1 MSLPEATDLKIR
13 DADPA
18 RDAAACAAIYAPAVE
33 GSVTSFELQAPSA
46 EEIADRMRGYQ
57 RTHPWLVA
65 ERGGEV
71 VGYAYACEFN
81 PRPAYRW
88 SASVSVYVADGERG
102 SGRGRALYE
111 ELFAR
116 LRRQGIRMACA
127 GITLPNPASVALH
140 ERLGFQ
146 PVGVLREIGWKEGE
160 WLDVGWW
167 QLELSP
173 SAAGPPPEPLPPHTS
188 PPDAPPPG

>member
-1 MSLPEATDLKIR
+1 MSRPEAPEPTIR
-13 DADPA
+13 DADPE

-33 GSVTSFELQAPSA
+33 GSVISFELRAPGR
-46 EEIADRMRGYQ
+46 EEIAARMRSYQ

-88 SASVSVYVADGERG
+88 SAAVSVYIAAAER
-102 SGRGRALYE
+102 GRGRGRTLYE

-116 LRRQGIRMACA
+116 LRRQGFRIACA

-140 ERLGFQ
+140 ERLGFE
-146 PVGVLREIGWKEGE
+146 PVGVYREIGWKDGE

-167 QLELSP
+167 QLELAP
-173 SAAGPPPEPLPPHTS
+173 APAGPPPEPLPPGG
-188 PPDAPPPG
+188 PPG